1 MRGGEGERKIR
12 FLMVLMER
20 DASEVALESVSELGL
35 GSKKY
40 KKLRHHRIW
49 QKEGLGEEGLR
60 AV

>member
-40 KKLRHHRIW
+40 KN
-49 QKEGLGEEGLR
+49 LGTIGFGR
-60 AV
+60 NKV